1 MVRNILIDIRKNV
14 FKKSQA
20 EVAEILGISRTFYNQ
35 IENGTRNPKL
45 YLALKISK
53 IFNIP
58 VEKIFINDALSNQA
72 TTRTDC
78 NIG

>member
-1 MVRNILIDIRKNV
+1 MERKILIDIRKDIL
-14 FKKSQA
+14 KKSQA

-53 IFNIP
+53 IFGIP
-58 VEKIFINDALSNQA
+58 VEKIFISDAPSNHVA
-72 TTRTDC
+72 TGTDG
-78 NIG
+78 NLV